1 MFRKSWAPCGRK
13 GRGFTLIELLVVV
26 SIIALLISILLPSLS
41 RAREQAKLTVCLAN
55 TRCVGTSVVQYLL
68 DFNTIPLFA
77 TSNNSWCSWAFGGWS
92 GSNRDYWENDPGG
105 YPLYNIPTDQRPLS
119 IYMTSAG
126 MTPEIDRITPTE
138 EMPMFKCPSDRIS
151 AQWQW
156 GVFSDTSETISA
168 YDDVGTS
175 YQMNMSWYSQFDDG
189 NGPGPDCPLEMD
201 PTECFVYKT
210 EVLGP
215 QLWLAMMA
223 RQGSRFTIIYEDP
236 ADWGMNAG
244 QGDNGSGSG
253 TQEMGFHGRFSKHVA
268 AFLDG
273 HAAYQLMDTRHQHD
287 SVANPVPG
295 PRHSYFSVTGKWTA
309 VDERLEHPSSS
320 RHG

>member
-55 TRCVGTSVVQYLL
+55 IRGVGTSFVQYLL

-119 IYMTSAG
+119 IYMVSAG

-175 YQMNMSWYSQFDDG
+175 YQMNFHFTDQELFES
-189 NGPGPDCPLEMD
+189 CPEGID
-201 PTECFVYKT
+201 PPCQDHLIG
-210 EVLGP
+210 VLGS
-215 QLWLAMMA
+215 QLYLGQMA
-223 RQGSRFTIIYEDP
+223 RHAARFIALMEDP
-236 ADWGMNAG
+236 CDWGLGAV
-244 QGDNGSGSG
+244 GSGG
-253 TQEMGFHGRFSKHVA
+253 AGGIQTMGFHGRFSKHVT
-268 AFLDG
+268 FRMDG
-273 HAAYQLMDTRHQHD
+273 HAEHRLMDTRHYHD
-287 SVANPVPG
+287 SRPNPIPG
-295 PRHSYFSVTGKWTA
+295 PRHGAKASVGNWT
-309 VDERLEHPSSS
+309 VIDEGQCHPKSL
-320 RHG
+320 RHLPDSDCA

>member
-1 MFRKSWAPCGRK
+1 
-13 GRGFTLIELLVVV
+13 
-26 SIIALLISILLPSLS
+26 IALLISILLPSLS

-55 TRCVGTSVVQYLL
+55 IRGVGTSFVQYLL

-156 GVFSDTSETISA
+156 GVFGDTGEAISA

-175 YQMNMSWYSQFDDG
+175 FQMNFHFTDQEQFQE
-189 NGPGPDCPLEMD
+189 CPEGISPPCEDYLIG
-201 PTECFVYKT
+201 
-210 EVLGP
+210 VLGS
-215 QLWLAMMA
+215 QLYLGQMDRHAA
-223 RQGSRFTIIYEDP
+223 RFIALMEDP
-236 ADWGMNAG
+236 CDWGLGAYGEFGGGGGGIQM
-244 QGDNGSGSG
+244 
-253 TQEMGFHGRFSKHVA
+253 MGFHGRFSKHVT
-268 AFLDG
+268 FRMDG
-273 HAAYQLMDTRHQHD
+273 HAEYRLMDTRHYHD
-287 SVANPVPG
+287 SKPNPPG
-295 PRHSYFSVTGKWTA
+295 PRHGSEAIVGDWT
-309 VDERLEHPSSS
+309 VIDETQEHPKSA
-320 RHG
+320 RHS